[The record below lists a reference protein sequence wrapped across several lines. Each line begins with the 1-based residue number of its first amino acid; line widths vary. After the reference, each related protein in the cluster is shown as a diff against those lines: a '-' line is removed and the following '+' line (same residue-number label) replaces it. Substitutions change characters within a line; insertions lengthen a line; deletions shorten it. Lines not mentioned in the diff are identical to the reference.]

1 MEETW
6 KRAVGFPTY
15 EVSNLGRVRSRY
27 GRIIKHTKLARRKTV
42 TVQLSGQDEDGTPW
56 RTNRSVAMMV
66 INAFTAEADRGRVEI
81 GYKDGDWRNVRL
93 DNLYVIRES
102 SLLASMGDLP
112 KQLDDEAAIALF
124 AAICDQAIADIAR
137 GMRHPTSEGK
147 RWAED
152 ARRFFKTAYWIYIG
166 EAPDAWTMNQIA
178 RRVETFKE
186 TPGKKKTRS
195 NAQRAENKR
204 AVTWQQEE

>member
-1 MEETW
+1 MEESW
-6 KRAVGFPTY
+6 KKAVGFPTY

-147 RWAED
+147 RWMED

>member
-6 KRAVGFPTY
+6 KKIQGFPTY
-15 EVSNLGRVRSRY
+15 EVSNLGRVKNRY
-27 GRIIKHTKLARRKTV
+27 GKILKQTKLPYRRTV
-42 TVQLSGQDEDGTPW
+42 TVQLTKHNPDGTAKN
-56 RTNRSVAMMV
+56 TNRSVAKLV
-66 INAFTAEADRGRVEI
+66 VGAFTDDEDRWRADI
-81 GYKDGDWRNVRL
+81 GYKDGDWQNIRL
-93 DNLYVIRES
+93 DNLYIIRES

-137 GMRHPTSEGK
+137 GMRHATNEGK
-147 RWAED
+147 RWADD
-152 ARRFFKTAYWIYIG
+152 ARRFFRTAYWVYIG

-178 RRVETFKE
+178 RRVEAFRE

-204 AVTWQQEE
+204 AETWQQEE